1 MFNPLNNIEKININ
15 DVINEKYTSY
25 TEHIKD
31 KYKLSN
37 EQMKILD
44 LISLE
49 EILAIRLEK
58 SLRIFNGSMIFPLVE
73 IYKQYIQQAYKQLV
87 EFYAEETEVSK
98 KILKAIAINKYTYY
112 INKKTNGKKPKNI

>member
-25 TEHIKD
+25 TEHIKN

-44 LISLE
+44 LITLE

-58 SLRIFNGSMIFPLVE
+58 SLRIFNGSMIFPLIE
-73 IYKQYIQQAYKQLV
+73 IYKQYIEQAYKQLV

-98 KILKAIAINKYTYY
+98 KILKAIAIKKYTYY
-112 INKKTNGKKPKNI
+112 INKKNKWKKT